1 MQWKASPSRR
11 RSSTRLP
18 DTARELAATSMMRKA
33 ATTMTMP
40 SALEISR
47 QATLKPVTEIA
58 ADAGLPPW
66 LIEPYGEHVA
76 KIDLAAIGQL
86 ADRPRARYVLVTAI
100 TPTPLGEGKTTTT
113 IGLGQGMRV
122 IGKRATI
129 ALRQALGLTTHPAA
143 EHMDID
149 ADGRIV
155 GLS

>member
-18 DTARELAATSMMRKA
+18 ATAPELAATSTTRKA
-33 ATTMTMP
+33 ATIMTMP
-40 SALEISR
+40 SVLEISR

-76 KIDLAAIGQL
+76 KIDLAA
-86 ADRPRARYVLVTAI
+86 
-100 TPTPLGEGKTTTT
+100 
-113 IGLGQGMRV
+113 
-122 IGKRATI
+122 
-129 ALRQALGLTTHPAA
+129 THPAA
-143 EHMDID
+143 EHMDLD
-149 ADGRIV
+149 ADGRIA